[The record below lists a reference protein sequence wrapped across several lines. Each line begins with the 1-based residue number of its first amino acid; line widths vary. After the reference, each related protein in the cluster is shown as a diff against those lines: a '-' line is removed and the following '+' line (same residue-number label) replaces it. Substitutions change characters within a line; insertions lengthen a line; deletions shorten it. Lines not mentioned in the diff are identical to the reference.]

1 MGDPQDLTA
10 HVTPWRYDCPKGERG
25 FRNSERGLCSSTAT
39 LAKKMEKTIMGFCFS
54 WWQVVVRLSDWG
66 SAMEHDEPGQVGNQA
81 ALSRSF
87 LVPDSIPAGGFLC

>member
-1 MGDPQDLTA
+1 MQ
-10 HVTPWRYDCPKGERG
+10 
-25 FRNSERGLCSSTAT
+25 S
-39 LAKKMEKTIMGFCFS
+39 CFS

-87 LVPDSIPAGGFLC
+87 LVPDSIPAGDFLFMSDFIGDSVDPSESVS